1 MFLVVKVCLMF
12 WSIFETVI
20 SCYILLKLKLEMWDK
35 IYHMKNRKNRAA
47 TYFILPS
54 SSFDIYI
61 FLEVKN
67 VSQ

>member
-1 MFLVVKVCLMF
+1 MFLVVKVYLMF

-20 SCYILLKLKLEMWDK
+20 SCYILLKLKPEMWDK

>member
-20 SCYILLKLKLEMWDK
+20 SCYILVKLKLEMWDK
-35 IYHMKNRKNRAA
+35 IYLMKNRKNRAA
-47 TYFILPS
+47 MYFILPS